1 LQYAQSFFVGEQVWV
16 LNDEGVAIWS
26 GEVMKVQAS
35 GVSWTYLVKHDGGK
49 ELWKNQSMLKVAG
62 G

>member
-1 LQYAQSFFVGEQVWV
+1 
-16 LNDEGVAIWS
+16 
-26 GEVMKVQAS
+26 
-35 GVSWTYLVKHDGGK
+35 VSWTYLVKHDGGK